1 MPKGKRKKTKQLKW
15 KNKKANHGKIPCKG
29 R

>member
-1 MPKGKRKKTKQLKW
+1 MAKGKNKRNHQLRW
-15 KNKKANHGKIPCKG
+15 RSKKANHRKRPNNS

>member
-1 MPKGKRKKTKQLKW
+1 MAKGKNKKAHQLKW
-15 KNKKANHGKIPCKG
+15 RKKKANHGKIPCKG

>member
-1 MPKGKRKKTKQLKW
+1 MAKGKNKKAHKLRW
-15 KNKKANHGKIPCKG
+15 KKKKANHGSIPCKG

>member
-1 MPKGKRKKTKQLKW
+1 MAKGKNKKSHKLRW
-15 KNKKANHGKIPCKG
+15 RSKKANHGKCPNKS